1 MCVYVCVGGGGGGG
15 GGGFMHPALFASFI
29 KYLHPL
35 MNASAVLHLR
45 AMS

>member
-1 MCVYVCVGGGGGGG
+1 MCVYVCVGGGGGG
-15 GGGFMHPALFASFI
+15 FMQPALFASFI

-35 MNASAVLHLR
+35 MNASAVLQLR